1 MMSGTLWS
9 KFFWADWLSDTALRR
24 CSPAARGLWMDMLCV
39 AAQGEP
45 AGYVMLDAQGIGRI
59 GGVGAA
65 QAAALLGELEQAG
78 VFSRDRHG
86 RIYSRRMV
94 RDVRARKSAVKSGRK
109 GGLLSR
115 EKERGIFRPSKGPPE
130 GGLADTLAPIS
141 QKPRARSQLPDDAR
155 PVQAGA
161 GAARLPALARAA
173 RALGVDEASLRRRTG
188 WIIFGDMIEDLAAQG
203 CDAERD
209 VWPTIGRLAQRLKET
224 PATPVYF
231 RAAIL
236 EARDRR
242 RAAGGPHASGIGEW
256 QDRLDV
262 FAREGA
268 WSSAWGPKPGEAGC
282 LAPAISDQRSAVS
295 SQQSAVSSQ
304 QSAVR

>member
-1 MMSGTLWS
+1 MSGTLWS

-130 GGLADTLAPIS
+130 GGLSDPLAPIS

-155 PVQAGA
+155 PRQAGA
-161 GAARLPALARAA
+161 DGASALARAA

-268 WSSAWGPKPGEAGC
+268 WSSAWGRS
-282 LAPAISDQRSAVS
+282 PARRGVWRPQGSGIRNQESRQTMMLRHSDP
-295 SQQSAVSSQ
+295 
-304 QSAVR
+304 

>member
-1 MMSGTLWS
+1 MSGTLWS

-45 AGYVMLDAQGIGRI
+45 AGYVTLDAQAIGRI
-59 GGVGAA
+59 GGIGAA

-94 RDVRARKSAVKSGRK
+94 RERKLRSAAEKSGKRGGNPSLCRTTEISPTLK
-109 GGLLSR
+109 G
-115 EKERGIFRPSKGPPE
+115 EVKGEDNAPLP
-130 GGLADTLAPIS
+130 PIS

-155 PVQAGA
+155 PRQAGA
-161 GAARLPALARAA
+161 GAAGVSALARAA
-173 RALGVDEASLRRRTG
+173 RALGVEEATLRRRTG

-224 PATPVYF
+224 PATPAYF

-242 RAAGGPHASGIGEW
+242 RAAGGPHASGVGEW

-282 LAPAISDQRSAVS
+282 LAPVGGERNTEHRDQNGVP
-295 SQQSAVSSQ
+295 
-304 QSAVR
+304 